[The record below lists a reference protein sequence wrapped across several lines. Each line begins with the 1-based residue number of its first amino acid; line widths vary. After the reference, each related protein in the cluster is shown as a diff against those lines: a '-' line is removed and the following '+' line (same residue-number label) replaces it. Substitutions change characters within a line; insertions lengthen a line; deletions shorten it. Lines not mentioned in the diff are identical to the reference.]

1 MLWGSPLIKGIVV
14 GLSGA
19 SGLIYG
25 LKFIEALCSLKKEG
39 VVGEAYVVYTSGALN
54 VAKYEV
60 GGDLVELLSG
70 YECLNG
76 VYSDSDWSSPLASS
90 SNTVEFTGVVAP
102 CSMDVVANLANG
114 IQHRL
119 LERVMY
125 NVVRTGRK
133 LILVIRETP
142 LTTID
147 LENMLKLSRMGV
159 TIAPASP
166 GFYLNPKTID
176 DLVNFM
182 TWKILD
188 LIGAEYKHPRWSSQN
203 KNNRENK

>member
-1 MLWGSPLIKGIVV
+1 MIKGVVV

-25 LKFIEALCSLKKEG
+25 LKFIEALCILKKEG
-39 VVGEAYVVYTSGALN
+39 VIEEAYVVYTSGALN

-60 GGDLVELLSG
+60 KGNLIETLSG
-70 YECLNG
+70 YKCLNG
-76 VYSDSDWSSPLASS
+76 VYSDEDWSSPLASS
-90 SNTVEFTGVVAP
+90 NNTVGFTGVVVP

-114 IQHRL
+114 LQHRL
-119 LERVMY
+119 LERTMY
-125 NVVRTGRK
+125 NIIRTGRK
-133 LILVIRETP
+133 LVLVIRETP

-159 TIAPASP
+159 VIAPASP

-176 DLVNFM
+176 DLADFM

-188 LIGAEYKHPRWSSQN
+188 IIGVAHKHPKWSP
-203 KNNRENK
+203 